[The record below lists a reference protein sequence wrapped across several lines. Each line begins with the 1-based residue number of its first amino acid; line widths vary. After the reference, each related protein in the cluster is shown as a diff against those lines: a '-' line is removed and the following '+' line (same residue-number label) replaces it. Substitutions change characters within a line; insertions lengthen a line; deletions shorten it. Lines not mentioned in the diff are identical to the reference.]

1 MNERKIRPQ
10 QIWDLYHI
18 SVNSAH
24 ELLVALGFS
33 FNQKVENLI
42 LYQTHGKAFILT
54 EEGGIVTKVQYKM
67 TDKAIYY
74 DCIEYAKETL
84 AFETIFEEFEPSA
97 DILRLDDEKCTLIGM
112 AIHANGSHLTFGITL
127 LAKLPLPT
135 PENRVEVI
143 LAPPPLPKDIQ

>member
-1 MNERKIRPQ
+1 MKIRPQ
-10 QIWDLYHI
+10 QIWNLYHI

-24 ELLVALGFS
+24 ELLIALGFS

-42 LYQTHGKAFILT
+42 LYQSHGKVFILT

-74 DCIEYAKETL
+74 DCIKYAKETL

-97 DILRLDDEKCTLIGM
+97 NILRLDDEKCTLIGM
-112 AIHANGSHLTFGITL
+112 AIHANSNHLSLGITL

-135 PENRVEVI
+135 PENKVEVI
-143 LAPPPLPKDIQ
+143 LGPPPLS

>member
-1 MNERKIRPQ
+1 MKIRPQ

-18 SVNSAH
+18 SVNNAH
-24 ELLVALGFS
+24 ELLIALGFS

-42 LYQTHGKAFILT
+42 LYQAHGKAFILT
-54 EEGGIVTKVQYKM
+54 EEGGTVTKVQYKM

-74 DCIEYAKETL
+74 DCFEYAKETL
-84 AFETIFEEFEPSA
+84 GFETIFEEFEPSA
-97 DILRLDDEKCTLIGM
+97 DILRLDDEKCTLIGI
-112 AIHANGSHLTFGITL
+112 AIHDNDNHLSFGITL

-143 LAPPPLPKDIQ
+143 LAPPPLPKEISKI

>member
-1 MNERKIRPQ
+1 
-10 QIWDLYHI
+10 
-18 SVNSAH
+18 VNSAH
-24 ELLVALGFS
+24 GLLIALGFS

-74 DCIEYAKETL
+74 DCIKYAKETL

-112 AIHANGSHLTFGITL
+112 VIHTNSNHLSLGITL

-135 PENRVEVI
+135 PENKVEVI
-143 LAPPPLPKDIQ
+143 LRPPPLS